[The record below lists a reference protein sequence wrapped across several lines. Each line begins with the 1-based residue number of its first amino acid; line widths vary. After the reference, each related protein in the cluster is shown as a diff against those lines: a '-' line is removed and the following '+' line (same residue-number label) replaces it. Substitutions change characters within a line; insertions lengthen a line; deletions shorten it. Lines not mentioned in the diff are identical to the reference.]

1 MSLPITSLRNG
12 WPTNHRI
19 KYDRTCGAPHKKHGI
34 STPILHHLVMLG
46 GIVASVCLAQPFAC
60 STPALALTHV
70 MLGHFVCLR
79 GGEYHPS
86 EHRTLAPCCHGCC
99 SSGCGW
105 HPSRG
110 HLLCAALLTGNTE
123 HPFSSGWS
131 FRAAY
136 SGVFWAPITRAASS
150 SPRPRSRRLRL
161 PRSRAGALDYGARI
175 ARALLEN

>member
-110 HLLCAALLTGNTE
+110 HLLCAALRCAG
-123 HPFSSGWS
+123 FCSGWNGHATADRWT
-131 FRAAY
+131 FAATILIGLVIQ
-136 SGVFWAPITRAASS
+136 SGILRGVLGTHHSC
-150 SPRPRSRRLRL
+150 RL
-161 PRSRAGALDYGARI
+161 
-175 ARALLEN
+175 